1 MKIDEK
7 TISRVADLAKLS
19 LSSDEKAE
27 FSRQLSDIIGYVEKI
42 NELDT
47 SSIEPTDHI
56 VEMKNVFRSDVV
68 RKSMPV
74 EEAGKMA
81 PEFEN
86 GHIVVPQIIE
96 DH

>member
-7 TISRVADLAKLS
+7 TISRVAELARLNLS
-19 LSSDEKAE
+19 GEERAE

-74 EEAGKMA
+74 EETGNMA